1 MALGLNQLRVFDAVV
16 RAGSFARAAERLAV
30 TPPAVSLQ
38 IRLLEEACGAP
49 LFERVA
55 RRIRLTA
62 AGETLA
68 RYSARIFAL
77 VTDAEG
83 AVARDQGFAHAR
95 LRLVSG
101 AGVAAYYLPPLW
113 TAIVRRYPEL
123 QVQIAVGNSARVL
136 EQLVSL
142 EADVGVLGSEHAHP
156 ELTVVPL
163 FRDPLVVVV
172 AREHPWAHHRSISVR
187 ALQGERLILREEG
200 SSGRSILEQR
210 MRSLGMRWRVAMEIS
225 SNEVI
230 KRAIELGTGVSVMS
244 RALVR
249 REVEG
254 GYLCAIALRE
264 PGFSRT
270 MYLACHRQ
278 REDSPLVR
286 AVREVAA
293 SLDRA
298 AAIPGQ
304 RGQPAPPP
312 GRRARAARPDVR
324 PAP

>member
-38 IRLLEEACGAP
+38 IRLLEAACGAP
-49 LFERVA
+49 VFERVA
-55 RRIRLTA
+55 RRVRLTA
-62 AGETLA
+62 MGETLA
-68 RYSARIFAL
+68 DYCARIFAL
-77 VTDAEG
+77 VSDAE
-83 AVARDQGFAHAR
+83 AVVARDQGFAHAR

-113 TAIVRRYPEL
+113 TAIAQRYPEL

-156 ELTVVPL
+156 ELTVAPL

-172 AREHPWAHHRSISVR
+172 PRAHAWAGRRSISVR
-187 ALQGERLILREEG
+187 ALEGERLILREEG

-210 MRSLGMRWRVAMEIS
+210 MRGLGIRWRVAMEIS

-230 KRAIELGTGVSVMS
+230 KRAVELGNGVTVMS
-244 RALVR
+244 RAMVR
-249 REVEG
+249 RELEG
-254 GYLCAIALRE
+254 GYLCAVALRE

-278 REDSPLVR
+278 REASPLVR

-293 SLDRA
+293 ALDRA
-298 AAIPGQ
+298 PARSRPPGSTDA
-304 RGQPAPPP
+304 RPPAPAVTRS
-312 GRRARAARPDVR
+312 RRAR
-324 PAP
+324 

>member
-16 RAGSFARAAERLAV
+16 RCGSFARAAERLAV

-38 IRLLEEACGAP
+38 IRLLEEACGAT
-49 LFERVA
+49 LFERA
-55 RRIRLTA
+55 GRRVRLTT

-68 RYSARIFAL
+68 DYSARIFAL
-77 VTDAEG
+77 VVDAEA

-113 TAIVRRYPEL
+113 TAIARRYPEL
-123 QVQIAVGNSARVL
+123 RLQISVGNSARVL

-142 EADVGVLGSEHAHP
+142 DADVGVLGSEHVHP
-156 ELTVVPL
+156 DLSVVRL

-172 AREHPWAHHRSISVR
+172 SREHPWARRRSVSVR
-187 ALQGERLILREEG
+187 ALQRERLIVREEG

-210 MRSLGMRWRVAMEIS
+210 MRSLGVRWRVAMEIS

-230 KRAIELGTGVSVMS
+230 KRAVELGNGVSVMS
-244 RALVR
+244 RAMVR

-254 GYLCAIALRE
+254 GYLCAIPLRE

-270 MYLACHRQ
+270 MHLACHRD

-293 SLDRA
+293 SLEHGQAASTTRRRSDDRD
-298 AAIPGQ
+298 
-304 RGQPAPPP
+304 RVD
-312 GRRARAARPDVR
+312 RNLSV
-324 PAP
+324 